1 MSLKDLDR
9 FEEAKSVLSK
19 TIPVAR
25 RVLGESYDLTLRMR
39 WTYTC
44 ALIRD
49 PSATLDDVREA
60 VTILEDADRTARR
73 LLGGAHPL
81 AAGIESAL
89 RESRATLAD
98 RVKS

>member
-1 MSLKDLDR
+1 M
-9 FEEAKSVLSK
+9 LSK